1 MSAKRFAKIE
11 KGLTFSKA
19 SYWVGTGSGA
29 QPEPENWPDESASAS
44 ESMASAMS
52 SGMAMGSIMGAMVG
66 ADEGPLA
73 YATGQEQMHCS
84 RTDSRSMSCSKSE
97 GDMCS
102 SKKQSRQQLQRLVAA
117 NRISCMHGQ
126 HMHGMQ
132 NPSR

>member
-11 KGLTFSKA
+11 KGLAFSKA
-19 SYWVGTGSGA
+19 SYWLGTGSGA
-29 QPEPENWPDESASAS
+29 QPEPENGPDESASAS

-84 RTDSRSMSCSKSE
+84 RTDSLEQESGRHVKAKQAAAAAFSCS
-97 GDMCS
+97 
-102 SKKQSRQQLQRLVAA
+102 
-117 NRISCMHGQ
+117 
-126 HMHGMQ
+126 
-132 NPSR
+132 

>member
-1 MSAKRFAKIE
+1 MYKKHVCLQT
-11 KGLTFSKA
+11 GLQRLRPTFSKA

-97 GDMCS
+97 GNMHS
-102 SKKQSRQQLQRLVAA
+102 SKSKAGSSAYLQ
-117 NRISCMHGQ
+117 
-126 HMHGMQ
+126 
-132 NPSR
+132 